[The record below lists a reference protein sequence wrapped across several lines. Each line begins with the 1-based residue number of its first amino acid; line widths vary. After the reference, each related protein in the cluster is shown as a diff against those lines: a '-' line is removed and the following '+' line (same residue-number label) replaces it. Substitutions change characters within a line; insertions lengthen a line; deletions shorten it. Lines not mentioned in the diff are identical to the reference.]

1 MAVKKSELYSV
12 LWEAANKLRGGVEPS
27 RYKDYVLILLFFK
40 YVTDKYKDQRY
51 GEFEIAEGGSFDDL
65 IAAKGKPNVAEL
77 VDETIQK
84 FLEVN
89 NLKGALPDVTFNNPD
104 ELGKGKELVDK
115 VSGLIAIFQNP
126 AIDFK
131 KNRASGDDII
141 GDAYEYF
148 MMKFAQES
156 GKSKGQF
163 YTPNEVS
170 RVISR
175 LIGIG
180 EIENTPDKKWT
191 LHDPAAGSG
200 SLLIRAADEAPV
212 DSNGD
217 SIVTIYGQEKYPDTA
232 GLAKM
237 NFILHNKGT
246 GEVHSDNTLS
256 MPFYTNEF
264 GELRK
269 FDFIVM
275 NPPFSDKDWSD
286 GIKVDEDKYKR
297 FDGYG
302 IPPQKNGDYAWFLH
316 VLKALNSNG
325 KAGIIL
331 PHGVLFRGNAEESIR
346 KEILKRKYI
355 KGIVGLPSNLFY
367 GTGIPACIII
377 IDKENA
383 YKREGIFMIDASD
396 GYKKDGDKNRLREQD
411 IEKIVQVF
419 TNKIEIKGYSRL
431 ISYKEIEE
439 NDGNL
444 NVPRYISKINKNLPQ
459 NINSHLNGGIPE
471 EDIESVE
478 RLWNISGSLKDEI
491 FTKRKE
497 TNVYDLKVETDQIEK
512 LIFEDE
518 NIKKEI
524 ENETVEIFSG
534 WKKEIEENLKNIDS
548 DINPKNFIRNLGFSI
563 LEFYEDAK
571 LIDNYD
577 AYDFLLNYW
586 NEKLQDDVYIIK
598 SSGYEA
604 GREVERVYSKKKVKD
619 EQGIEIEIDDKSK
632 FKSFDGLLIP
642 RGIIEKEYFAKE
654 VSDIEEIQLKISDID
669 EKLSE
674 IFEENS
680 GDDGLLAEALND
692 KGDNVTK
699 NGINNRLKELEEKKV
714 SKDLDNLEKLLELLE
729 IEKTQNLEQQE
740 QIVEAYDCLKELNIR
755 NKNGKIG
762 VGKVK
767 SELKNADTK
776 TQKYLSKLLELI
788 QTDIQTKASE
798 FYENNQ
804 NLQEFE
810 IKNNKNLFV
819 ESKVKAS
826 IKLAQAEAQLP
837 EIYKEEFEILNSY
850 KALLEDKDDENENL
864 KEKAVELDNKV
875 IEKYGQLSI
884 DEIKNLLFEKKWMAR
899 LNKDIK
905 DTIDSEINKIS
916 SRIVEISKRYEKTLG
931 ELEEETEKSRDQ
943 VREALKRMGYTW

>member
-1 MAVKKSELYSV
+1 MAVKKSELYSL
-12 LWEAANKLRGGVEPS
+12 LWDAANKLRGGVEPS
-27 RYKDYVLILLFFK
+27 RYKDYVLLLLFFK
-40 YVTDKYKDQRY
+40 YVTDKYKGQRY
-51 GEFEIAEGGSFDDL
+51 GEFEIGEGASFDDL
-65 IAAKGKPNVAEL
+65 IMAKGKPDVGER
-77 VDETIQK
+77 VDKIIQK
-84 FLEVN
+84 FLEIN
-89 NLKGALPDVTFNNPD
+89 NLKGALPDVSFNNPE

-163 YTPNEVS
+163 YTPSEVS

-180 EIENTPDKKWT
+180 DIENSPNKKWT

-217 SIVTIYGQEKYPDTA
+217 SIVTIYGQEKYSDTA

-256 MPFYTNEF
+256 APYYTDDF

-286 GIKVDEDKYKR
+286 GIKADEDAYHR

-302 IPPQKNGDYAWFLH
+302 IPPEKNGDYAWFLH
-316 VLKALNSNG
+316 VLKALNENG

-331 PHGVLFRGNAEESIR
+331 PHGVLFRGNAEETIR

-383 YKREGIFMIDASD
+383 DKREGLFMIDASD
-396 GYKKDGDKNRLREQD
+396 GFKKDGDKNRLREQD

-419 TNKIEIKGYSRL
+419 TNKTEIKGYSRF
-431 ISYKEIEE
+431 ITYKEIIED
-439 NDGNL
+439 NNANL

-471 EDIESVE
+471 KDIDSME
-478 RLWNISGSLKDEI
+478 RLWNISSELRNKI
-491 FTKRKE
+491 FEKRE
-497 TNVYDLKVETDQIEK
+497 NANVYDLKVEPDSIED

-518 NIKKEI
+518 KIKKVIQE
-524 ENETVEIFSG
+524 ETIDIFNT
-534 WKKEIEENLKNIDS
+534 WKQQSESLLKNIDS
-548 DINPKNFIRNLGFSI
+548 TIIPKKLIRELGFSI
-563 LEFYEDAK
+563 LKAYEKSK
-571 LIDNYD
+571 LLDNYD

-586 NEKLQDDVYIIK
+586 NEKMQDDVYLIK
-598 SSGYEA
+598 ASGYEA
-604 GREVERVYSKKKVKD
+604 GAEIDRKYGKKKIKD
-619 EQGIEIEIDDKSK
+619 EQGIEIEIEDKKK

-642 RGIIEKEYFAKE
+642 KEIIEKEYFNDE
-654 VSDIEEIQLKISDID
+654 LEEISTINSTISEID
-669 EKLSE
+669 EKMNE

-680 GDDGLLAEALND
+680 GEDGLINDAIND
-692 KGDNVTK
+692 KGNITK
-699 NGINNRLKELEEKKV
+699 KSLTDRIKQIDKIKDKEEYELLISYQNLLKKKDSQNKELKSKTKSLDERIEEQYSKLTEKEI
-714 SKDLDNLEKLLELLE
+714 KDLLVD
-729 IEKTQNLEQQE
+729 
-740 QIVEAYDCLKELNIR
+740 
-755 NKNGKIG
+755 
-762 VGKVK
+762 
-767 SELKNADTK
+767 
-776 TQKYLSKLLELI
+776 
-788 QTDIQTKASE
+788 
-798 FYENNQ
+798 
-804 NLQEFE
+804 
-810 IKNNKNLFV
+810 
-819 ESKVKAS
+819 
-826 IKLAQAEAQLP
+826 
-837 EIYKEEFEILNSY
+837 
-850 KALLEDKDDENENL
+850 
-864 KEKAVELDNKV
+864 
-875 IEKYGQLSI
+875 
-884 DEIKNLLFEKKWMAR
+884 KKWMAR
-899 LNKDIK
+899 INNDIK
-905 DTIDSEINKIS
+905 DAVDSEINNIAAKL
-916 SRIVEISKRYEKTLG
+916 VEISKRYETTLSQ
-931 ELEEETEKSRDQ
+931 LEEKAENSRND
-943 VREALKRMGYTW
+943 VRNALERMGYSW